1 MIKTWTSLGTRCVI
15 LLTRDCAKLGNTDE
29 LGPLSSRSL
38 QSDMYVCVCVC
49 ARACM
54 LMAKWTKRKDLKRGM
69 AGLSLGI
76 RGSKRRQ
83 TSSDWGVGG
92 MERSFLE
99 EVVFELSLEGW
110 VEFQWAELVG
120 RTCREWPRNT
130 EVCVL
135 WSPAL
140 LPPGSN
146 THPPPFWLLGFQ
158 EGRVPAKVGSHHPTP
173 A

>member
-1 MIKTWTSLGTRCVI
+1 MIKTWTSLGMRCVI

-38 QSDMYVCVCVC
+38 ICVCVCVC
-49 ARACM
+49 VFT
-54 LMAKWTKRKDLKRGM
+54 AKWTKRKDLKRDM

-76 RGSKRRQ
+76 RGSKRRE
-83 TSSDWGVGG
+83 TSSDWGAGG
-92 MERSFLE
+92 VERSFLE

-110 VEFQWAELVG
+110 GDFQWAELVG
-120 RTCREWPRNT
+120 RTCREWTRNT
-130 EVCVL
+130 EVCML

-146 THPPPFWLLGFQ
+146 THPLPFWLQGFQ
-158 EGRVPAKVGSHHPTP
+158 EGRVPARVGSHHPTP